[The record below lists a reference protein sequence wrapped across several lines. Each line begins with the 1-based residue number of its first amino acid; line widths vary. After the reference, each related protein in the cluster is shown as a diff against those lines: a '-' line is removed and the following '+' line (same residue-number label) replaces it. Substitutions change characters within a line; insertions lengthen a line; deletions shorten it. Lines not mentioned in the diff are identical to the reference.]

1 MLLVDVLPMLRSTRF
16 ELPLTYAAGP
26 HAVALGDIVRVPL
39 GRRELYGL
47 ALGDAYEGEPFEGLR
62 EIVERCDLPR
72 AFDATGLALARF
84 VARHDLS
91 TLGEALRCVV
101 LASALPR
108 IEERLVPGERTREIA
123 RERGRALLALM
134 QDEFPEGASP
144 ESLLRHPAARRL
156 GARAELLAEITAL
169 VRDGALARERRRVE
183 PTYTPYRVRVLVP
196 GATPIRGKK
205 AAALAALVRA
215 QPGMPLADALLAGYS
230 RATIAR
236 TIAAGAIA
244 EEERAPA
251 PREAPGPIAPAAFA
265 PTEEQR
271 RAIDRLAELQARGA
285 FAAVLLHGVT
295 GSGKTFIYL
304 DLVQRVLAAGGRA
317 IVLVPEIALTPQTA
331 RRFEE
336 RFGSRLAV
344 LHSALSERERYD
356 AWQACARGD
365 IDVVVGA
372 RSAVFAPLPDVRVVI
387 VDESHDP
394 SYRQDTSPRYSALT
408 VARERMRLA
417 DGLLVLGSATPSFE
431 SFAAVRAGQL
441 EELRLSARA
450 TEQPMPSVRIVDLA
464 AAFRSGERRM
474 FSAPLVEALAERL
487 ERGEKSLLFV
497 NRRGS
502 ARAWL
507 CRSCGKAPE
516 CPHCSVTLTV
526 HRQDGL
532 LRCHYCDYRSA
543 IPERCPHCGADSL
556 AEFGIGT
563 QRVVEEVARLFPQA
577 RVLRMDSDT
586 TTRVGEHARIID
598 RFIEAG
604 DILVGTQMIAK
615 GHDFERVT
623 LVGVIAADLGLHAP
637 DFRAAERTYQMLVQV
652 CGRSGRSQAGEAIV
666 QTYSPEHPAI
676 AALLQSD
683 ARQFVE
689 EGLREREELGFPP
702 ARRMLYLGVIG
713 LDKERTHAL
722 ATHYATVLRERTTI
736 DVRGPAP
743 YPVARLNDRWRFR
756 IALLAESGPL
766 LRNAVRDLIL
776 PIAREDRSTQ
786 LVTVVDA

>member
-1 MLLVDVLPMLRSTRF
+1 MRLVDVLPIVRSTRF
-16 ELPLTYAAGP
+16 ELPLTYAAGA
-26 HAVALGDIVRVPL
+26 HAIALGDILRVPL

-62 EIVERCDLPR
+62 ETIERCDLPR

-101 LASALPR
+101 LASALPH
-108 IEERLVPGERTREIA
+108 IEERLLLGERTREVA
-123 RERGRALLALM
+123 RERGNALLQLM
-134 QDEFPEGASP
+134 REEFPEGASP
-144 ESLLRHPAARRL
+144 EGLLRHPAARRA
-156 GARAELLAEITAL
+156 GTRSELLAEITAL

-183 PTYTPYRVRVLVP
+183 PAYAPYRLRALVP
-196 GATPIRGKK
+196 GESKVRGKK

-236 TIAAGAIA
+236 AIAAGAIA

-251 PREAPGPIAPAAFA
+251 PREAPAPIAAAAFP
-265 PTEEQR
+265 PTPEQR
-271 RAIDRLAELQARGA
+271 RAMDRLGELQQAGK

-295 GSGKTFIYL
+295 GSGKTFLYL
-304 DLVQRVLAAGGRA
+304 DIVQRVLAAGGRA

-336 RFGSRLAV
+336 RFGTRLAV

-387 VDESHDP
+387 VDESHDS
-394 SYRQDTSPRYSALT
+394 SYRQDSSPRYSALT
-408 VARERMRLA
+408 VARERMRLS
-417 DGLLVLGSATPSFE
+417 DGLLILGSATPSFE
-431 SFAAVRAGQL
+431 SLAAVRAGQL
-441 EELRLSARA
+441 EEIRLTTRA
-450 TEQPMPSVRIVDLA
+450 TEQPLPKVQIVDLA
-464 AAFRSGERRM
+464 AAFRSGERRL
-474 FSAPLVEALAERL
+474 FSAPLVEALARRL

-526 HRQDGL
+526 HRHEGL
-532 LRCHYCDYRSA
+532 LRCHYCDFRAA
-543 IPERCPHCGADSL
+543 IPERCPHCGADAL
-556 AEFGIGT
+556 AEFGVGT

-586 TTRVGEHARIID
+586 TTRIGEHARIID
-598 RFIEAG
+598 RFIAEG
-604 DILVGTQMIAK
+604 DVLVGTQMIAK

-623 LVGVIAADLGLHAP
+623 LVGVVAADLGLHAP

-652 CGRSGRSQAGEAIV
+652 CGRSGRAQAGEAIV

-676 AALLQSD
+676 VALAEGD
-683 ARQFVE
+683 AQRFID

-702 ARRMLYLGVIG
+702 ARRMLYLGVVG
-713 LDKERTHAL
+713 PDKDRTHAL
-722 ATHYATVLRERTTI
+722 AAHYATVLRERTSI

-743 YPVARLNDRWRFR
+743 YPIARLNDRWRFR
-756 IALLAESGPL
+756 IALLADSGPL